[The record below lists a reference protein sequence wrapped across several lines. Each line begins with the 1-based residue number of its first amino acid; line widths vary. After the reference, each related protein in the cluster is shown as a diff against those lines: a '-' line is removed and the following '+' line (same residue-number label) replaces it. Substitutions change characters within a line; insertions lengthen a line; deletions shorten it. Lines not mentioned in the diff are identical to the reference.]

1 MSIFLPLAIPCL
13 PLFLRWAVA
22 DSFLAQ
28 AEFAK
33 LAELARI
40 RPKLSADF
48 ESLPVLCKEF
58 GRWRD
63 PFGGEIEWLSLK
75 RLKAG
80 FHGLVGETRLEVG
93 GEHEAEIVIEGDEP
107 LVEGGI
113 VEPVEGDA
121 VADVEAFRFVD
132 RSTVGCGRR

>member
-13 PLFLRWAVA
+13 SLFLRWAVA

-33 LAELARI
+33 LARI
-40 RPKLSADF
+40 KPKLSADF
-48 ESLPVLCKEF
+48 ESLPVLRKEF

-80 FHGLVGETRLEVG
+80 FHGFVGETRLEVG
-93 GEHEAEIVIEGDEP
+93 GEHEAESVIEGDES
-107 LVEGGI
+107 LIECRI

-121 VADVEAFRFVD
+121 VADVEAFRFVTAP
-132 RSTVGCGRR
+132 R